1 MTSPNDSPA
10 HAAMHELLAA
20 RRRALARLRL
30 LMLLAIVVPTV
41 AFLGVAAYLHKRDFA
56 DATTKLDRSARVAH
70 EHALKLF
77 DTNEMLLQRMLDL
90 LGDRGSSDLLDDA
103 QLTHL
108 RLARMADRLPQV
120 QGLFVMGADAR
131 MLASSRV
138 FPPRRDIDYTDR
150 DWYQAHSTGDAGV
163 FFTRQIV
170 SRATGERAFD
180 MSRRRE
186 VRGRFEGSVH
196 VSLRPEYLTD
206 FYSEMAVLDPGLRMT
221 VVRLDG
227 GVVARWPGVPP
238 IDQTV
243 PLDDPMMRLIA
254 GGQLAGSLVA
264 PSPFDETERLRAFR
278 RLGPYP
284 LYIVASMDRKV
295 VTSAWLQRVGLL
307 ALFVFPLAIGLA
319 VSARLSRRRVNAEI
333 KVVQRLDEETAR
345 RQRAEIA
352 LLQAQKLEAMGRLTG
367 GVAHDFNNLLSVV
380 GSNVEVLRRLNLDPV
395 ATGRLDAIARSVASG
410 AKLTRQLL
418 AFARKQ
424 ALLPRRVVLQEH
436 ISELLDLLRPLLRAA
451 IQIEATVHPQTPPVD
466 VDPAELELALINV
479 AINASDAMSGSG
491 RLTINVYPGTIDA
504 PETSTPRDFVVV
516 DMDDTGPGIPA
527 SVVDKVFEPFFT
539 TKPAGQGTGLGLSQV
554 RAFAQSA
561 GGDANILPAPGGG
574 ARVRLWLKPS
584 VDTVVQAAD
593 APRNTPV
600 VQARVLLVE
609 DNDDVADAT
618 SRLLEAMGAQVARAS
633 SGEEA
638 LAFMGER
645 RAWVDV
651 VISDIQM
658 PGDMDGIA
666 LAAELASQA
675 WKVPVVLVTGY
686 AQQLNLAVA
695 RNMVVLPKPF
705 TPEALSNAIEKAM
718 GHSLPV
724 VSPAEP

>member
-1 MTSPNDSPA
+1 MNSPNDSPA
-10 HAAMHELLAA
+10 YAAMHELLAA

-90 LGDRGSSDLLDDA
+90 LGERGSSDLLDDA
-103 QLTHL
+103 QLVHL

-138 FPPRRDIDYTDR
+138 VPPRRDIDYTDR
-150 DWYQAHSTGDAGV
+150 DWYQAHSKGDAGV

-186 VRGRFEGSVH
+186 VRGRFEGTVH

-227 GVVARWPGVPP
+227 AVVVRWPGLSP

-243 PLDDPMMRLIA
+243 PPDDPMMRLIA

-264 PSPFDETERLRAFR
+264 PSPFDGTERLRTFR

-284 LYIVASMDRKV
+284 LFIVASMDRKV
-295 VTSAWLQRVGLL
+295 VTNAWLQRVGLL

-319 VSARLSRRRVNAEI
+319 VSAHLSRRRVNAEI
-333 KVVQRLDEETAR
+333 KVVHRLDEETAR

-367 GVAHDFNNLLSVV
+367 GVAHDFNNLLSIV
-380 GSNVEVLRRLNLDPV
+380 GSNVEVLRRLNLDPI
-395 ATGRLDAIARSVASG
+395 ATGRLDAIARAVASG

-424 ALLPRRVVLQEH
+424 ALLPRRVFLQER
-436 ISELLDLLRPLLRAA
+436 ISELLDLLRPLLGAG

-466 VDPAELELALINV
+466 LDPAELELALINV

-491 RLTINVYPGTIDA
+491 MLTITVHPGTIDA
-504 PETSTPRDFVVV
+504 PGTNTPRDFVVV

-527 SVVDKVFEPFFT
+527 SLADKVFEPFFT

-554 RAFAQSA
+554 RAFAQGA
-561 GGDANILPAPGGG
+561 GGDAKVLPAPGGG
-574 ARVRLWLKPS
+574 ARVRLWLKPG
-584 VDTVVQAAD
+584 VDTVVQATD

-618 SRLLEAMGAQVARAS
+618 SRLLEAMGAEVARAS

-651 VISDIQM
+651 VVSDIQM
-658 PGDMDGIA
+658 PGSMDGIA

-686 AQQLNLAVA
+686 AQQLDLAVA